1 MCNKKLHVPYTKES
15 SPKENGV
22 NDSVET
28 NYGLAMICVFDLLRS
43 RVKFRPVFL
52 WVMLVDVVALMD
64 AMKECMINM
73 PDDAL
78 AKQNSSQGEGAAL
91 AWIMEPPRKLKRLAG
106 QFRRRCWKLGKDDPR
121 RVVHSIKVGLALAVV
136 SLFYLMEP
144 LFDGVGDNAIWAI
157 MTVVVVFEFTA
168 GATLSKGLNRGMGT
182 LVAGILGILVG
193 YSSNEAGTTGQAII
207 IGASVFILGT
217 ASTFSRFLPKI
228 KSKYDYGVVI
238 FLLTFNLI
246 TVSGYRVDNIFRMAY
261 QRLATI
267 AIGCGISLAISLFI
281 RPIWAGEDLHNS
293 IINNIEGLAGCI
305 QGCVR
310 EYFDESEKNL
320 KELTE
325 RNETAED
332 PIYKG
337 YRTVLDSKASEE
349 SLATFASWEPRHGR
363 FPFRYPWHQYVKVG
377 ASVRYLAYSVV
388 ALHACL
394 QSEIQ
399 TPRSI
404 RTVFMK
410 PCNKIS
416 SEASR
421 VLQEIADSIR
431 EMRRCECAETLM
443 EELEIAVK
451 ELNASFR
458 AQPKLFVDSKNL
470 LVHQIPES
478 PMQSTP
484 ANNAPAD
491 LENEESTKRLCRRF
505 QSWHCGLS
513 AQPALNSS
521 SRAGVEFSE
530 ALPLATFASLLVEIV
545 VRLEHVIEAVEELA
559 KLAKFKQYLRDHLPP
574 RRFLPNQQERLESHP
589 SIQQGE

>member
-1 MCNKKLHVPYTKES
+1 
-15 SPKENGV
+15 
-22 NDSVET
+22 
-28 NYGLAMICVFDLLRS
+28 
-43 RVKFRPVFL
+43 
-52 WVMLVDVVALMD
+52 MD

-78 AKQNSSQGEGAAL
+78 AEQNSFQGECAAL

-106 QFRRRCWKLGKDDPR
+106 QFMRRCWKL
-121 RVVHSIKVGLALAVV
+121 
-136 SLFYLMEP
+136 
-144 LFDGVGDNAIWAI
+144 
-157 MTVVVVFEFTA
+157 
-168 GATLSKGLNRGMGT
+168 GATLSKGLNRGVGT

-207 IGASVFILGT
+207 IGASVFILG
-217 ASTFSRFLPKI
+217 AACTFSRFFPKI

-246 TVSGYRVDNIFRMAY
+246 AVSGYRVDDKFRMAY
-261 QRLATI
+261 ERLGTI
-267 AIGCGISLAISLFI
+267 AIGCGICLVISLFI

-310 EYFDESEKNL
+310 EYFDEAEKNL
-320 KELTE
+320 KELIE

-363 FPFRYPWHQYVKVG
+363 FPCRYPWHQYVKVG
-377 ASVRYLAYSVV
+377 ASIRHLAYSVV

-399 TPRSI
+399 TPRSM

-416 SEASR
+416 AEASR

-458 AQPKLFVDSKNL
+458 AQPKLFVESKKL
-470 LVHQIPES
+470 LVHQIPEN
-478 PMQSTP
+478 PMQSTQ
-484 ANNAPAD
+484 ADNAPVD
-491 LENEESTKRLCRRF
+491 LEIEESTNLLCRRF
-505 QSWHCGLS
+505 QSWHSGS
-513 AQPALNSS
+513 SVRQPLLNSR
-521 SRAGVEFSE
+521 SRAGVEYSE
-530 ALPLATFASLLVEIV
+530 ALPLATFASLLVETV

-574 RRFLPNQQERLESHP
+574 ARFLPNRQERLESHP